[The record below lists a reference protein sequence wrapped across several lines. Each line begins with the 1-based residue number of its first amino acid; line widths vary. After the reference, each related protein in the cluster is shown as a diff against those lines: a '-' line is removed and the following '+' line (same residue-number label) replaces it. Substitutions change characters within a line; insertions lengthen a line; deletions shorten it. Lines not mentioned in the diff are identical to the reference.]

1 MPNKD
6 IERNEVF
13 EFQYWNDTNPF
24 ANDIDLTFK
33 VDEDRSSIG
42 NLHRMCKIFAHALG
56 YSDDTI
62 EEVFGEDYE
71 DRI

>member
-1 MPNKD
+1 M
-6 IERNEVF
+6 ERNEVF

-33 VDEDRSSIG
+33 IEEDKSTLG
-42 NLHRMCKIFAHALG
+42 NLQHMCKVFAKALG
-56 YSDDTI
+56 YSNELI

>member
-6 IERNEVF
+6 IERNEIF

-24 ANDIDLTFK
+24 ANEIDLTFK
-33 VDEDRSSIG
+33 VEEDKSTLG
-42 NLHRMCKIFAHALG
+42 NLQAMCKAFARALG
-56 YSDDTI
+56 YANESI
-62 EEVFGEDYE
+62 EEVFGEDIE

>member
-33 VDEDRSSIG
+33 VDENKSSIG
-42 NLHRMCKIFAHALG
+42 NLHSMCKTFAKALG
-56 YSDDTI
+56 YSDELI
-62 EEVFGEDYE
+62 EEVFGEDYD